1 MFNIT
6 SCGRNIHCINMMQMN
21 KKLINGFVCY
31 WVQKHFKWHS
41 TTMKYDA
48 FHRVM
53 YELHDGIYIGQQL
66 FTKKAP
72 NYSHNISW
80 VLVRNQFDLS
90 IYIFFHSFYT
100 DIELTKKFLLCNINW
115 YATFSQNSL
124 PGFQNIMKQLYFC
137 IKFST
142 IVSSR
147 SPMYN
152 LLVNIIYVH
161 SI

>member
-6 SCGRNIHCINMMQMN
+6 SCGQNIHCINMMQMN
-21 KKLINGFVCY
+21 KQLIYWFVCY
-31 WVQKHFKWHS
+31 QVQKHFQRHS

-66 FTKKAP
+66 STKKAIQIIHIT
-72 NYSHNISW
+72 YRGYLQETS
-80 VLVRNQFDLS
+80 S
-90 IYIFFHSFYT
+90 IYMYLFST
-100 DIELTKKFLLCNINW
+100 DIELTKKFVLCNINW

-137 IKFST
+137 INFAT

-152 LLVNIIYVH
+152 LLVNIIYDH